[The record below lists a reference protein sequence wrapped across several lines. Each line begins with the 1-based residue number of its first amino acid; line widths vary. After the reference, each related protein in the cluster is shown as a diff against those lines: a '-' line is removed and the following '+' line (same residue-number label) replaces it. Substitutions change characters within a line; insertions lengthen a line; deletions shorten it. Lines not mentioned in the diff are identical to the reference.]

1 MHDCL
6 LLAAVKTQPNFLM
19 FREPLCVIRGKQ
31 SPQKRLRR
39 RVRSST
45 PRRLAPHQ
53 CNGSVVAP
61 VKLQRFSR
69 SLVNLKM
76 QQFPRWWVHHDV
88 DGLGEG
94 LKRIRHAR
102 LGEIEFGHDALFGEC
117 A

>member
-6 LLAAVKTQPNFLM
+6 LLAAVKTQPISWCFGNRCALSAANSHH
-19 FREPLCVIRGKQ
+19 RNACAAASGHPLRAG
-31 SPQKRLRR
+31 L
-39 RVRSST
+39 
-45 PRRLAPHQ
+45 PRTNAMA
-53 CNGSVVAP
+53 VVAP
-61 VKLQRFSR
+61 ATLQRFSR

-102 LGEIEFGHDALFGEC
+102 LGEIGFG
-117 A
+117 